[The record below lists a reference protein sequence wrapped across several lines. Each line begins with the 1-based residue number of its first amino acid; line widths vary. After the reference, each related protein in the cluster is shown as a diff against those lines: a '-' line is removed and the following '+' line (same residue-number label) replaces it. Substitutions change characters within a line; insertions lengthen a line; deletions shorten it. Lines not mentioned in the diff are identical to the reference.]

1 MNMKKIVILGS
12 TGSIGMSTLK
22 IVEKFSGR
30 FDVVGLS
37 AYGNTDL
44 FNKQIKKFKPKFVAI
59 KEDKIKKLKSISS
72 RQTKIFDSKQG
83 LEALAALKDVDIVVI
98 ALSGSCALRPL
109 IAAIKSGKR
118 IALANKEALIMAGDI
133 IFKMIKRYK
142 AQIVPIDSE
151 QSAIFQCL
159 EGRKK
164 KDVKQVYL
172 TASGGPLDLV
182 PKHKLKNIGIKE
194 VLRHPRWKMGKKVT
208 VDSSTLMNKGIELI
222 EAMWLFDMQ
231 PKDIKVLVHREA
243 IVHSMVEF
251 IDGSIIAQLGI
262 TDMKIP
268 IQYALT
274 YPDRWNGLMQDLD
287 FNRLNLTFK
296 IPDLEKFPCLKLAYR
311 AASLKGTAPC
321 VLNAANEVAVEAF
334 LDSRISYLD
343 IYKTI
348 RKVFIKHALVKSP
361 SMNDIINADIWARE
375 EARKA
380 IVN

>member
-1 MNMKKIVILGS
+1 MKKIVILGS